1 MKRTH
6 KVGSNISNNFQLF
19 LIGLALSAMGILLW
33 TDHTYFFWPPKFSGL
48 MNDDGL
54 DAVAVVTGFG
64 LIYYAVTN
72 EKSNT
77 VAGVLLS
84 ISAGFTGLVAC
95 IQLIH
100 AIFAG
105 QAPMF
110 LGFILSCFLLAEIL
124 YTARTRDTR

>member
-1 MKRTH
+1 MTKQVLVNLKH
-6 KVGSNISNNFQLF
+6 NFQIF
-19 LIGLALSAMGILLW
+19 IIGLACSAMGILLW
-33 TDHTYFFWPPKFSGL
+33 TDHTYFFWPPQFAGL

-84 ISAGFTGLVAC
+84 ISASFTGLVAC

>member
-1 MKRTH
+1 
-6 KVGSNISNNFQLF
+6 
-19 LIGLALSAMGILLW
+19 MGILLW
-33 TDHTYFFWPPKFSGL
+33 TDHTYFFRPPQFAGL

-54 DAVAVVTGFG
+54 GAGAVVTGFG

-105 QAPMF
+105 QAPKI
-110 LGFILSCFLLAEIL
+110 GRASCRE
-124 YTARTRDTR
+124 RV

>member
-1 MKRTH
+1 
-6 KVGSNISNNFQLF
+6 
-19 LIGLALSAMGILLW
+19 
-33 TDHTYFFWPPKFSGL
+33 

-105 QAPMF
+105 QASMF